1 MSVNRGLSLDIRGEA
16 IVAVAA
22 NGIQAGPWRLEA
34 LQTVSTG
41 QRPGTALTAALAEAD
56 RRALLLIPNDR
67 AGTAVT
73 ALPRLKSAEL
83 KRAVAGWVARET
95 GTKPEET
102 AVSWRTL
109 PARSGG
115 GGRTQDVFM
124 VHARREELRV
134 QAAAALPWGLKL
146 EQALP
151 SCLVLDEFY
160 RQVGPDAGTLRAW
173 NLVFVGGNTNFLC
186 VSTAESL
193 LLVRPLPSDLSQG
206 ERPDEYLDRLA
217 TEVERSV
224 FFARQTEASPEI
236 ERLVVCGDPGL
247 ASGLVH
253 RLDRDSSIPAVHW
266 SLPDHFESE
275 RPLLPDLMLPAA
287 AAALACGDLRYN
299 LLGDTR
305 RRVLGPRSRRRLLV
319 AGTAAAA
326 ALLPLLLVGG
336 LVTIRVQERYLL
348 DARTHLDEV
357 RERADAAAT
366 VYARERLLLSREDHI
381 RRFTDSERDLE
392 GVLQR
397 LAAATPPEVVYLDL
411 QVLDR
416 GDRVFLHLTGESV
429 APALADAQRAFM
441 KFQAALDSNPILK
454 SRGEP
459 RRLEIVEKDDKG
471 VERKKV
477 EFGLE
482 YEVVPRTVPKE
493 G

>member
-1 MSVNRGLSLDIRGEA
+1 MSVNRGLSIDVRGEA

-22 NGIQAGPWRLEA
+22 TGGHGGHWQLDA

-41 QRPGTALTAALAEAD
+41 QRPGSALASALAETD
-56 RRALLLIPNDR
+56 RRALLLLPNDR

-73 ALPRLKSAEL
+73 ALPRLKAAEL

-102 AVSWRTL
+102 AVSWRSL
-109 PARSGG
+109 PVRGG

-124 VHARREELRV
+124 VHARREELRR

-151 SCLVLDEFY
+151 LCLVLDEFY
-160 RQVGPDAGTLRAW
+160 RLAGPDAGALRSW
-173 NLVFVGGNTNFLC
+173 NLVFVGGSTNFLC

-193 LLVRPLPSDLSQG
+193 LLVRPLPGDLSQG

-236 ERLVVCGDPGL
+236 ERLVVCGDPTL
-247 ASGLVH
+247 AGGLVA

-266 SLPDHFESE
+266 SLPDHFTYE
-275 RPLLPDLMLPAA
+275 RPLPPDLMLPAA

-305 RRVLGPRSRRRLLV
+305 RRVLGTRGRRRLLV
-319 AGTAAAA
+319 AGTATGA

-336 LVTIRVQERYLL
+336 LVTARVQERYLL
-348 DARTHLDEV
+348 DARTHLDEA

-381 RRFTDSERDLE
+381 LRFTASERDLE
-392 GVLQR
+392 GVLKR
-397 LAAATPPEVVYLDL
+397 LAAVTPPEVVYLDL

-416 GDRVFLHLTGESV
+416 GDRVFLHLAGESV

-441 KFQAALDSNPILK
+441 QFQAALDGNPALK

-459 RRLEIVEKDDKG
+459 RRLEIFEKDDKG

-482 YEVVPRTVPKE
+482 YEVVPRTTAKE